1 MSSRRRDFVR
11 RSVAALVSPAI
22 AGASEPGLERGSGVP
37 TDIGRSFHDRGLEGT
52 FVLLAVHDD
61 TLLVHNPARADQE
74 FLPAS
79 TFKIPNSL
87 IALETGV
94 IADEREVLKWDGQTR
109 SVPEWNKDHD
119 MRTAITVSAV
129 WFYQELARRIG
140 AKRMQEWIDR
150 IGYGNR
156 DLSGGIDQFWL
167 TGGLRITARQQIE
180 FIRRLY
186 AGELPFSARTLRIVK
201 DILVLERTPEYV
213 LRGKTGLTGRPGI
226 GWFVGWVERGERA
239 WIFASNVAMK
249 PETDIALRKAVALE
263 ILAELG
269 LIRRSKETR

>member
-1 MSSRRRDFVR
+1 
-11 RSVAALVSPAI
+11 
-22 AGASEPGLERGSGVP
+22 
-37 TDIGRSFHDRGLEGT
+37 
-52 FVLLAVHDD
+52 VHDD
-61 TLLVHNPARADQE
+61 TQLVHNPTRADQE

-87 IALETGV
+87 IALETGA
-94 IADEREVLKWDGQTR
+94 IADEREVLKWDGQKR

-119 MRTAITVSAV
+119 MRTAIAVSAV
-129 WFYQELARRIG
+129 WFYQELVRRIG

-156 DLSGGIDQFWL
+156 DVSGGIDQFWL

-186 AGELPFSARTLRIVK
+186 TDELPFSARTLRIVK
-201 DILVLERTPEYV
+201 DILVLEKTAEYV
-213 LRGKTGLTGRPGI
+213 LRGKTGLAGAGRPGV
-226 GWFVGWVERGERA
+226 GWFVGWIERGDRA

-263 ILAELG
+263 ILAG
-269 LIRRSKETR
+269 LRLIPRT

>member
-1 MSSRRRDFVR
+1 M
-11 RSVAALVSPAI
+11 
-22 AGASEPGLERGSGVP
+22 
-37 TDIGRSFHDRGLEGT
+37 
-52 FVLLAVHDD
+52 HDD
-61 TLLVHNPARADQE
+61 TLLVHNPTRADQE

-94 IADEREVLKWDGQTR
+94 IADEREVLKWDGQKR

-119 MRTAITVSAV
+119 MRSAIAVSAV
-129 WFYQELARRIG
+129 WFYQELARRVG

-180 FIRRLY
+180 FLRRLY
-186 AGELPFSARTLRIVK
+186 ADELPFSARTRRIVK
-201 DILVLERTPEYV
+201 DILVLERTAEYV
-213 LRGKTGLTGRPGI
+213 LRGKTGLAGARPAGGWLVRGMGRAG
-226 GWFVGWVERGERA
+226 
-239 WIFASNVAMK
+239 
-249 PETDIALRKAVALE
+249 
-263 ILAELG
+263 
-269 LIRRSKETR
+269 